1 MSVRRMY
8 HISQTGH
15 VFENE
20 VLCWYSLCV
29 CVMCIHW
36 QLLVYRYCTVTFGC
50 CRAVAA
56 VFDSVAV
63 VALFLFESATATA
76 GSYVRVVPG
85 AFTHSP

>member
-1 MSVRRMY
+1 MLV
-8 HISQTGH
+8 
-15 VFENE
+15 
-20 VLCWYSLCV
+20 LCV
-29 CVMCIHW
+29 CLCVMCVSIGNCSFTGT
-36 QLLVYRYCTVTFGC
+36 VVTFGC

-85 AFTHSP
+85 ASTHSP